1 VGTGGG
7 GGGGAGNGG
16 SGGAWSKPAHAFCM
30 ETTALAIRSTLAPS
44 DSSVRGW
51 AEAVDVSDNSDDAA
65 GSGEVVTGMEQLGGA
80 VVIIPGNTDTRL
92 IGLGSLPEPLRRLY
106 GCETAGR
113 GRGRREG
120 AVAANAASGR
130 GEAASY
136 STRCATVPRGYCLC
150 ESGRGPA
157 ARVSPG

>member
-1 VGTGGG
+1 
-7 GGGGAGNGG
+7 
-16 SGGAWSKPAHAFCM
+16 M

-51 AEAVDVSDNSDDAA
+51 AEAVDASDNSDDAA
-65 GSGEVVTGMEQLGGA
+65 GSGEVVTGMEELGGT
-80 VVIIPGNTDTRL
+80 VVIVLGNTDTRL

-106 GCETAGR
+106 GCETARR
-113 GRGRREG
+113 GRGQREG
-120 AVAANAASGR
+120 AVAATVASGR

-136 STRCATVPRGYCLC
+136 SARGATVPCTYCSC

-157 ARVSPG
+157 ARVSPGSLRKPKTIICFCLIF